1 MFFHQGE
8 WLSRHGI
15 KHVTRADS
23 SAELASVRK
32 GREGQMFRR
41 IRPCRTIYTAAPGS
55 IPSRP
60 LTAHRSFCLDPR

>member
-41 IRPCRTIYTAAPGS
+41 IRPCRTIDIQVGA
-55 IPSRP
+55 
-60 LTAHRSFCLDPR
+60 L